1 MVVVVMVVV
10 YVNSSTTIV
19 LVSILHNNLRYQT
32 PLVGNLIILLQQ
44 SFTAHVFLLMA
55 ARTFGLWKNARVF
68 LNSITI
74 CVREYK

>member
-1 MVVVVMVVV
+1 MLIKLLVV

-19 LVSILHNNLRYQT
+19 LASIFLHNNLRNQT
-32 PLVGNLIILLQQ
+32 PLVGNPIILLQQ

-74 CVREYK
+74 CVRDYK